1 MRLQHKVILI
11 TGAGSGIGRSTAL
24 LFGQEGAH
32 VIVNDLDAVK
42 GEETASEIRANG
54 GEALFLQADV
64 TDPDSVKTMVDRAI
78 EACGRIDV
86 LFNNAGISGV
96 GALHELEPDQW
107 DRVIRVNIRGVFL
120 PSKYV
125 IPHMMEKRSG
135 SIINMSSCIAEIG
148 LARRA
153 SYAATK
159 GAVLAL
165 TKSMQVDYA
174 PYQIRVNALLPGT
187 ILTPFV
193 ENYLKTSYDDPEA
206 AIAALKSRQLSNELG
221 TPEDVAQA
229 ALFLASDESKFMMGS
244 PLYIDGGAVFGKNA

>member
-1 MRLQHKVILI
+1 MRLQGKVALI
-11 TGAGSGIGRSTAL
+11 TGSASGIGKSSAL
-24 LFGQEGAH
+24 LFAQEGAQM
-32 VIVNDLDAVK
+32 IVNDLDEAK
-42 GEETASEIRANG
+42 GQETVQEIEAAG
-54 GEALFLQADV
+54 GSAIFIQADV
-64 TDPDSVKTMVDRAI
+64 TNADSVKVMVDRII
-78 EACGRIDV
+78 EQFGRIDV

-107 DRVIRVNIRGVFL
+107 DRIMSINVKGVFL

-125 IPHMMEKRSG
+125 VPHMMEQKSG

-174 PYQIRVNALLPGT
+174 AYNIRVNALLPGT

-206 AIAALKSRQLSNELG
+206 AIASLKTRQLSGDLG
-221 TPEDVAQA
+221 RPDDVAKA
-229 ALFLASDESKFMMGS
+229 AVFLASDDSKFMMGS
-244 PLYIDGGAVFGKNA
+244 PLYIDGGVVFGKNA